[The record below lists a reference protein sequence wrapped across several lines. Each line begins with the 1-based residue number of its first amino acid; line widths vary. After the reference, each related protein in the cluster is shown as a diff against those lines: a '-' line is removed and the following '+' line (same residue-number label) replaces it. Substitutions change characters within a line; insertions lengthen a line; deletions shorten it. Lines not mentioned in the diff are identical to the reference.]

1 MYEFLSVDDVLLIHQ
16 HQIDRF
22 GGATGVRDFD
32 LLESAL
38 AQPPMTFGDQFLHQD
53 VFEMASAYLFHL
65 TSNHPFIDGN
75 KRIGLACALIFLDLN
90 GVLISTGTDQLYV
103 LTMEVA
109 QGRKTKEEIALCFKE
124 LHQTQSS

>member
-38 AQPPMTFGDQFLHQD
+38 AQPPMTFGD
-53 VFEMASAYLFHL
+53 
-65 TSNHPFIDGN
+65 
-75 KRIGLACALIFLDLN
+75 
-90 GVLISTGTDQLYV
+90 
-103 LTMEVA
+103 
-109 QGRKTKEEIALCFKE
+109 
-124 LHQTQSS
+124 